1 MKALTAPLMELVDYE
16 EIIRERKKEYGMVQI
31 AGCVNSQKTH
41 LMYALSN
48 GIRYRLGIFS
58 NAEKAKQAYDE
69 YRFLDDNVYLY
80 PAKDLLFY
88 HADIKGK

>member
-1 MKALTAPLMELVDYE
+1 
-16 EIIRERKKEYGMVQI
+16 
-31 AGCVNSQKTH
+31 
-41 LMYALSN
+41 MYALSD
-48 GIRYRLGIFS
+48 GVRYRLGIFS

-88 HADIKGK
+88 HADIKESICWGSGWKLFVH